1 MNADINELLGG
12 LRSED
17 ATERR
22 YAAEDLG
29 GLNDPAAVQALVKTL
44 EDPVVGVREA
54 AVESLI
60 AIGGREVCEKVIPL
74 LDSEDAS
81 LRNYA
86 LEILEDLGA
95 DAIESLVGLCD
106 SPSSDIR
113 KFALDVLGKIGELC
127 GVNAIGVITSRLDD
141 ENVNVAGAA
150 AEALGRIG
158 DPASIPA
165 LAGHLGGPPWLQCNV
180 LNAIA
185 QIGGEEA
192 RGVISRIDPEQ
203 LAPEARYYYE
213 MVERAL
219 GMKES

>member
-1 MNADINELLGG
+1 MSADINELLKD

-17 ATERR
+17 ATDGR

-29 GLNDPAAVQALVKTL
+29 GLNDPAAVHALVKAL
-44 EDPVVGVREA
+44 EDPVVGGREA

-60 AIGGREVCEKVIPL
+60 AIGGREGCENVIPL
-74 LDSEDAS
+74 LGSEDAY

-86 LEILEDLGA
+86 IEILEHLGA
-95 DAIESLVGLCD
+95 DAIESLVNLCD
-106 SPSSDIR
+106 SPSSDLR
-113 KFALDVLGKIGELC
+113 KFAMDVLGKIGELC
-127 GVNAIGVITSRLDD
+127 DVNAIGVITSGLDD

-158 DPASIPA
+158 DPAAIPA
-165 LAGHLGGPPWLQCNV
+165 LAGHLGGHPWLQCNV

-185 QIGGEEA
+185 QIGGKEA

-203 LAPEARYYYE
+203 LAPEARFYYE
-213 MVERAL
+213 MAESVL
-219 GMKES
+219 GMKE